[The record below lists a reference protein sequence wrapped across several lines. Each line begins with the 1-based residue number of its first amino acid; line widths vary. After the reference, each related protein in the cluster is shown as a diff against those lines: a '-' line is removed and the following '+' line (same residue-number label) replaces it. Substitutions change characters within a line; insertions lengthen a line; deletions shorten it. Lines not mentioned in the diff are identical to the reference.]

1 MVHLLKKPLQRIPRV
16 EKHKNEDKEGSG
28 NRRRI
33 IERKRDKKMR
43 NHSEDTI
50 IRRASIITT
59 DKSGGI

>member
-1 MVHLLKKPLQRIPRV
+1 M
-16 EKHKNEDKEGSG
+16 EKYKNDDKEGSG

-43 NHSEDTI
+43 NNSEDTI
-50 IRRASIITT
+50 NRRARIKTT